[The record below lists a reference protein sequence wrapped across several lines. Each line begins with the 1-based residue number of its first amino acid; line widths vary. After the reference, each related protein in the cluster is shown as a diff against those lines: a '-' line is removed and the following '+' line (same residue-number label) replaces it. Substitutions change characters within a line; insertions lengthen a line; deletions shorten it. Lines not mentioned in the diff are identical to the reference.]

1 MANQPQN
8 VGSCEGCRYAQP
20 VVTASENII
29 LECYRYPPQ
38 VMLTSNDI
46 FVQMH
51 PDAIYRCGEYRQSAE
66 TIFDGLSDSLRKLR
80 EERENA
86 RRLGDRHD

>member
-1 MANQPQN
+1 MPNTPQN

-20 VVTASENII
+20 VVTANENII

-38 VMLTSNDI
+38 MLVLDEQI
-46 FVQMH
+46 VQAH
-51 PDAIYRCGEYRQSAE
+51 PDAVYRCGEYRQSAE
-66 TIFDGLSDSLRKLR
+66 TLLDGLADSLRKHR

-86 RRLGDRHD
+86 RRLGDGHE